1 MGTPAPECFFFFK
14 RVRCLCNDILNF
26 SILLRETMADQS
38 QEMGDYAADV
48 QGAEERLEVS
58 AATRAAVREATGEI
72 AAAMGEAET
81 TRQPSQVPMT
91 LLLGFYGRSYCFLK
105 CSWYPPPLKTY
116 SYVFFTHFSPIFF
129 SLRPMT
135 QICGWTSRSVPRRT

>member
-1 MGTPAPECFFFFK
+1 
-14 RVRCLCNDILNF
+14 
-26 SILLRETMADQS
+26 MADQS

-105 CSWYPPPLKTY
+105 CSWYPPLSKHTLTY
-116 SYVFFTHFSPIFF
+116 FSRTFRPFFLAYVP
-129 SLRPMT
+129 
-135 QICGWTSRSVPRRT
+135 